1 MPRSVGKI
9 YSQRRIAVTMMAL
22 WLIAIS
28 SLETRTSFRVILIRN
43 SMIKKSKKSGLK
55 SGNGPAEKNTSRIQE
70 ITMSMTL
77 DPIAR

>member
-1 MPRSVGKI
+1 
-9 YSQRRIAVTMMAL
+9 
-22 WLIAIS
+22 
-28 SLETRTSFRVILIRN
+28 
-43 SMIKKSKKSGLK
+43 MIKKSKRSGLK